1 MDKVNKHSIVF
12 KYWNNIEIMWDYEFS
27 FTVSIDGK
35 IVNSF
40 QDLDIKNVEQA
51 QRSADEWLEVELE
64 EEKLRYADAY

>member
-1 MDKVNKHSIVF
+1 MGKVNKHSIVF
-12 KYWNNIEIMWDYEFS
+12 KYWNNIEIMWDEEYS

-40 QDLDIKNVEQA
+40 QDLDIKNIDQA
-51 QRSADEWLEVELE
+51 QRSADEWLEMELE

>member
-1 MDKVNKHSIVF
+1 MGKVNRHSIVF
-12 KYWNNIEIMWDYEFS
+12 KYWDNIEIIWDEEYS

-40 QDLDIKNVEQA
+40 QDLDIKNIDQA
-51 QRSADEWLEVELE
+51 QRSADEWLEMELE

>member
-40 QDLDIKNVEQA
+40 QDLDVKNIDQA